1 MRDGGAVLILN
12 YIIKFFVLPTPLVFI
27 ALNSWALSEA
37 EIYQRCYVHLTGR
50 PVPLKSDVLK
60 KVKNGQALALSS
72 CFELLDQVSLN
83 ENGSLKSK
91 TPETLKILNNF
102 YDLHRTWFSVN
113 TVDQMGFSKDFGIG
127 TEDIYDSTQPALSI
141 TKSLFDEQGQYKN
154 VVTSNKDVRAMREEN
169 GLVRSK
175 IGWAVSFPGRRWYGN
190 NADFDVNKF
199 SFRNPEN
206 EAWDNGKNSVES
218 ILPKVA
224 VGELVGITVENQQFE
239 APNFSLKPLANSNR
253 NANNEPNMIRNWN
266 IFENWGGGVIGSPI
280 YFMLNYGQDLGVQ
293 ANGTT
298 KLARRWSQAN
308 FNSLMCRT
316 LPSLRETDVRPFLDE
331 QSDAP
336 FRRATSCL
344 QCHASMDQMASVAR
358 NIILG
363 QTDFSDTFSRKTS
376 ILAARY
382 NPINESVLGW
392 PSTVTPNFHLQKP
405 NGKLF
410 FRSFNGE
417 LINKS
422 VSGFQ
427 QLGEAIASTNDYYMC
442 AVKKYYQYLT
452 GINIPLY
459 DWTDPA
465 NAALNKALS
474 AEDKARRIQLQEWA
488 AELKQNQ
495 SLKQVIKKIMSS
507 EDYQK

>member
-1 MRDGGAVLILN
+1 MLKRNTLF
-12 YIIKFFVLPTPLVFI
+12 KFFIRTLPLIFVS
-27 ALNSWALSEA
+27 LNSWALSEA
-37 EIYQRCYVHLTGR
+37 EIYQRCYIHLTGR

-60 KVKNGQALALSS
+60 KVKNGQALALPS
-72 CFELLDQVSLN
+72 CFDLLDQVSLSG
-83 ENGSLKSK
+83 NGSLKNK
-91 TPETLKILNNF
+91 TPEALKILNNF
-102 YDLHRTWFSVN
+102 YDLHRTWFAAN
-113 TVDQMGFSKDFGIG
+113 TVDQMGFSKEFGTG
-127 TEDIYDSTQPALSI
+127 TEDIYDSTQPALAI

-154 VVTSNKDVRAMREEN
+154 VVTANKEVRALREEN
-169 GLVRSK
+169 AAVRAK
-175 IGWAVSFPGRRWYGN
+175 IGWAVNFPGRRWYGN
-190 NADFDVNKF
+190 NPNFDANKF
-199 SFRNPEN
+199 VFRDPEN
-206 EAWDNGKNSVES
+206 RPWDNGGNSPVYE
-218 ILPKVA
+218 LPKVTI
-224 VGELVGITVENQQFE
+224 GELVGITDETQQFIL
-239 APNFSLKPLANSNR
+239 PNFNLKPLANPDR
-253 NANNEPNMIRNWN
+253 NGNNEPNMQRNWN

-280 YFMLNYGQDLGVQ
+280 YFMLNYGQDMGVP

-308 FNSLMCRT
+308 FNSLLCRT
-316 LPSLRETDVRPFLDE
+316 LPSLRETDVRQFLDE

-344 QCHASMDQMASVAR
+344 QCHASMDQMAYTAR
-358 NIILG
+358 NVILG
-363 QTDFSDTFSRKTS
+363 QSDFFENFNLTKTT
-376 ILAARY
+376 ILAGRY
-382 NPINESVLGW
+382 NAINESVLGW
-392 PSTVTPNFHLQKP
+392 PSTVTPDFHIQKP

-427 QLGEAIASTNDYYMC
+427 QLGEAVASTNDYYMC

-452 GINIPLY
+452 GINVPLY

-465 NAALNKALS
+465 NSALNKSLS
-474 AEDKARRIQLQEWA
+474 AEDKSRRIQLQEWA
-488 AELKQNQ
+488 AELKQSQ